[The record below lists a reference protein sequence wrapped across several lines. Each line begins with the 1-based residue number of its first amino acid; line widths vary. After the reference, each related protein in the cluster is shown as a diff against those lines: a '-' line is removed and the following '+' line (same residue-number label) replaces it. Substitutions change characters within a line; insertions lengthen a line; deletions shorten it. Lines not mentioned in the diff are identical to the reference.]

1 MSYFFTSDYHLG
13 HANIIKYSNRP
24 FKNLNEMNEVIIANH
39 NERVKPE
46 DTVYFLGDFCF
57 RNTKGGKKGEG
68 ETTRAEEY
76 LSRLNGRFVFIQ
88 GNHDH
93 NNGVKSVLLSGTI
106 ELGGQTMFMV
116 HNPADM
122 DPTFGINLCGHV
134 HEKWK
139 MKKDDRYPRSTLINV
154 GVDMWGYRPI
164 NINEI
169 LQEHKRWLKSE
180 KIIKPGK
187 TTKKPKKSKKMKAIK
202 PSKSSS

>member
-1 MSYFFTSDYHLG
+1 
-13 HANIIKYSNRP
+13 
-24 FKNLNEMNEVIIANH
+24 MNEVIIANH
-39 NERVKPE
+39 NNRVKPE

-57 RNTKGGKKGEG
+57 RNTKGGKEGEG

-122 DPTFGINLCGHV
+122 EPTFGINLCGHV
-134 HEKWK
+134 HKKWK
-139 MKKDDRYPRSTLINV
+139 MKKDDRYPRTTLINV
-154 GVDMWGYRPI
+154 GVDVWNYQPI

-180 KIIKPGK
+180 KNGIVGK
-187 TTKKPKKSKKMKAIK
+187 STPKTKSPKSTKKAKVTKKPLKSSKKS
-202 PSKSSS
+202 